1 MARLVREAVDAILLR
16 EEAAGRWEDLF
27 SVVGK
32 YVDASGEPVGREHD
46 RYLDEAFGDW
56 REST

>member
-1 MARLVREAVDAILLR
+1 
-16 EEAAGRWEDLF
+16 
-27 SVVGK
+27 VGK